1 MLAGYIGL
9 IKRTMQTNASPGVVF
24 LRFLAGGVFFAEG
37 VKKFLFPEQWGVGRF
52 IHIGIPA
59 PEVMAPFV
67 GVVEVV
73 CGMLLLWGLFTRLAA
88 IPLIINISVAI
99 ATTKIP
105 ILINSG
111 FWAMEAPARTDYS
124 MLMSLLC
131 LLIIGGGKWSVD
143 ALLLKS
149 KLLTKLSSNGAD

>member
-1 MLAGYIGL
+1 MPAGYIGL
-9 IKRTMQTNASPGVVF
+9 IKKTMQTNASRGIIF

-37 VKKFLFPEQWGVGRF
+37 IKKFLFAEQWGVGRF
-52 IHIGIPA
+52 VRIGIPA
-59 PEVMAPFV
+59 PEIMAPFV

-105 ILINSG
+105 ILLKSG
-111 FWAMEAPARTDYS
+111 FWAMEAAARTDYS
-124 MLMSLLC
+124 MLMGLLC
-131 LLIIGGGKWSVD
+131 LLIIGGGKWSLD
-143 ALLLKS
+143 APLSKS
-149 KLLTKLSSNGAD
+149 KPFNINQVEK